1 MVKLSKLQMTA
12 LLLGCLVLAG
22 GARQLWRAAT
32 APPPPLTS
40 EVPPPPPTPPPR
52 DFPAPQAPTINGLE
66 YHCDRENRRVY
77 AVKVDT
83 GEIAWVSYG
92 ESGWLIPGAAFM
104 LDVSPESELWV
115 LNPGRRRLEQLN
127 PETGDYIASWE
138 PREPLPGCCNPV
150 RFAAMSGGRFLT
162 MEKGRR
168 QARLYAPSGEVLN
181 VLVANLSAS
190 EHNYVLI
197 HNDDRVY
204 MSDLQPLNG
213 RVRQWEIN
221 VHD

>member
-1 MVKLSKLQMTA
+1 MKLSKLQMIA
-12 LLLGCLVLAG
+12 LLLGCLVLGG
-22 GARQLWRAAT
+22 GAALLWRVVT
-32 APPPPLTS
+32 APPPAVPALPPAQ
-40 EVPPPPPTPPPR
+40 PPPPLR
-52 DFPAPQAPTINGLE
+52 VFPAPQAPTSNGLE
-66 YHCDRENRRVY
+66 YHCDREKRRVY
-77 AVKVDT
+77 AVKMAT
-83 GEIAWVSYG
+83 GEIAWESYG
-92 ESGWLIPGAAFM
+92 ESGWIVPGAAFM
-104 LDVSPESELWV
+104 LDMSPEGDLWV

-127 PETGDYIASWE
+127 PATGDYIASWE
-138 PREPLPGCCNPV
+138 PQEPLPGCCNPV
-150 RFAAMSGGRFLT
+150 RFAALSGGRFLT

-181 VLVANLSAS
+181 VLVADLSAS

-197 HNDDRVY
+197 HSEDRVY

>member
-1 MVKLSKLQMTA
+1 MRLGKVQVAA
-12 LLLGCLVLAG
+12 LVLGCVLLTI
-22 GARQLWRAAT
+22 GAQRFWHAAT
-32 APPPPLTS
+32 TPIA
-40 EVPPPPPTPPPR
+40 VPAEPPTPPVPPLR
-52 DFPAPQAPTINGLE
+52 AFPAAQAPELNGLE
-66 YHCDRENRRVY
+66 FHCDRAGRRVV
-77 AVKVDT
+77 AVKADT
-83 GEIAWVSYG
+83 GEDVWESRG
-92 ESGWLIPGAAFM
+92 ESGWIIPGAAFS
-104 LDVSPESELWV
+104 LDLSPDGELWV
-115 LNPGRRRLEQLN
+115 ANVGRRRLEQLD
-127 PETGDYIASWE
+127 PETGQFIATWS

-150 RFAAMSGGRFLT
+150 RFAALSGGRFLT

-181 VLVANLSAS
+181 ILVANLSAS

-197 HNDDRVY
+197 HHEDRVY